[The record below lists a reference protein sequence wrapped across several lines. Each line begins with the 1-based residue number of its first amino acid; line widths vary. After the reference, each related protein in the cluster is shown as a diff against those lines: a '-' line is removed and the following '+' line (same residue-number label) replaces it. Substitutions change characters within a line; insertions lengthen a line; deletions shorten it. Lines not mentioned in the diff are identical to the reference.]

1 MKPTETVEKIS
12 LPDDET
18 ISSERQHQDL
28 LSGLQAGVEL
38 RRADTRE
45 PINPLELAKLETSK
59 DQVADQIQAF
69 DRYNLARNDDHNYF
83 ASCRSVLTPVVT
95 EEKHFMPTLEE
106 LKHETLHSELDT
118 LDKETHAGAAG
129 LQEFLTKEAAE
140 EQSSSSPE
148 ELVPEVAEV
157 AGAAGV
163 RNLLERD
170 SRERSSSGE
179 EWEKVSDPNL
189 YYTVQRP

>member
-1 MKPTETVEKIS
+1 MLQVGPTA
-12 LPDDET
+12 DDNN
-18 ISSERQHQDL
+18 L
-28 LSGLQAGVEL
+28 
-38 RRADTRE
+38 
-45 PINPLELAKLETSK
+45 LEL
-59 DQVADQIQAF
+59 
-69 DRYNLARNDDHNYF
+69 
-83 ASCRSVLTPVVT
+83 P
-95 EEKHFMPTLEE
+95 
-106 LKHETLHSELDT
+106 
-118 LDKETHAGAAG
+118 
-129 LQEFLTKEAAE
+129 LTKEAAE

-189 YYTVQRP
+189 HYTVN

>member
-1 MKPTETVEKIS
+1 
-12 LPDDET
+12 
-18 ISSERQHQDL
+18 
-28 LSGLQAGVEL
+28 
-38 RRADTRE
+38 
-45 PINPLELAKLETSK
+45 
-59 DQVADQIQAF
+59 
-69 DRYNLARNDDHNYF
+69 
-83 ASCRSVLTPVVT
+83 
-95 EEKHFMPTLEE
+95 MPTLEE

-129 LQEFLTKEAAE
+129 LQEFLTKEAEE

-179 EWEKVSDPNL
+179 EWEKVSITQCANYHRSIRITSVPL
-189 YYTVQRP
+189 SCAKY

>member
-1 MKPTETVEKIS
+1 M
-12 LPDDET
+12 
-18 ISSERQHQDL
+18 
-28 LSGLQAGVEL
+28 
-38 RRADTRE
+38 
-45 PINPLELAKLETSK
+45 
-59 DQVADQIQAF
+59 
-69 DRYNLARNDDHNYF
+69 
-83 ASCRSVLTPVVT
+83 LTPVVT

-118 LDKETHAGAAG
+118 LDKETDAGAAG
-129 LQEFLTKEAAE
+129 LQEFLTKEAEE

-189 YYTVQRP
+189 HYTVC

>member
-1 MKPTETVEKIS
+1 M
-12 LPDDET
+12 
-18 ISSERQHQDL
+18 
-28 LSGLQAGVEL
+28 
-38 RRADTRE
+38 
-45 PINPLELAKLETSK
+45 
-59 DQVADQIQAF
+59 
-69 DRYNLARNDDHNYF
+69 
-83 ASCRSVLTPVVT
+83 LTPVVT

-148 ELVPEVAEV
+148 ELVPEAAGAGV

-189 YYTVQRP
+189 HYTVC

>member
-1 MKPTETVEKIS
+1 
-12 LPDDET
+12 
-18 ISSERQHQDL
+18 
-28 LSGLQAGVEL
+28 
-38 RRADTRE
+38 
-45 PINPLELAKLETSK
+45 
-59 DQVADQIQAF
+59 
-69 DRYNLARNDDHNYF
+69 
-83 ASCRSVLTPVVT
+83 
-95 EEKHFMPTLEE
+95 MPTLEE

-118 LDKETHAGAAG
+118 LDKEKDAGAAG
-129 LQEFLTKEAAE
+129 LQEFLAKEEEE

-189 YYTVQRP
+189 HCSMQCTGY

>member
-1 MKPTETVEKIS
+1 
-12 LPDDET
+12 
-18 ISSERQHQDL
+18 
-28 LSGLQAGVEL
+28 
-38 RRADTRE
+38 
-45 PINPLELAKLETSK
+45 
-59 DQVADQIQAF
+59 
-69 DRYNLARNDDHNYF
+69 
-83 ASCRSVLTPVVT
+83 
-95 EEKHFMPTLEE
+95 MPTLEE

-118 LDKETHAGAAG
+118 LDKETDAGAAG
-129 LQEFLTKEAAE
+129 LQEFLAKEAEE

-179 EWEKVSDPNL
+179 EWEKVSITQCANYHRSIRITSVPL
-189 YYTVQRP
+189 SCAKY

>member
-1 MKPTETVEKIS
+1 MYSASVFAFIQYLMCCVPRSGLKPTETVEKIS

-69 DRYNLARNDDHNYF
+69 DRY
-83 ASCRSVLTPVVT
+83 
-95 EEKHFMPTLEE
+95 M
-106 LKHETLHSELDT
+106 
-118 LDKETHAGAAG
+118 
-129 LQEFLTKEAAE
+129 
-140 EQSSSSPE
+140 
-148 ELVPEVAEV
+148 VPL
-157 AGAAGV
+157 
-163 RNLLERD
+163 N
-170 SRERSSSGE
+170 SR
-179 EWEKVSDPNL
+179 KK
-189 YYTVQRP
+189 